1 MSSIPEAVAAIR
13 RGQMVIL
20 VDDED
25 RENEGDLVMAAEL
38 VTPEAINFMAKH
50 ARGLICLTLTEE
62 RLAALDIPMMV
73 ATNTAALGTAF
84 TVSIEA
90 KAGVS
95 TGISA
100 ADRSHTIRVAMEEAT
115 RPSDLA
121 RPGHV
126 FPLRAR
132 RGGVLVR
139 TGQTEGS
146 VDLARMAGCKPG
158 GVICEIMNDDGSMA
172 RRSDLEIFAKQHGLL
187 IVTIAE
193 LIEYRLEHD
202 RLVKR
207 VDSARIDHPR
217 WGELTAHVYTTE
229 IDNDEHLALIFG
241 KLTGSVL
248 VRVQSGPGAWFD
260 GIMSNGQ
267 ALMNG
272 SLDRLAEEGS
282 GIFIGISHGGS
293 GGSLSQALLALRGED
308 ALEVSVPLREFGI
321 GAQILRDLEVKSIR
335 LLSNHPRRLPGIG
348 GFGLELTET
357 VSFTA
362 LEKPKVK
369 A

>member
-248 VRVQSGPGAWFD
+248 VRVQSGPRAWFD

-267 ALMNG
+267 AR
-272 SLDRLAEEGS
+272 SIAWRKK
-282 GIFIGISHGGS
+282 
-293 GGSLSQALLALRGED
+293 
-308 ALEVSVPLREFGI
+308 VREFSSAFRMVEAAARCHRLFWRCAARMRSRYQCRCVSSASARRYCAI
-321 GAQILRDLEVKSIR
+321 SRSRASACCRIIRGACPGSVASGSSSRKRYR
-335 LLSNHPRRLPGIG
+335 LQLWKNPR
-348 GFGLELTET
+348 
-357 VSFTA
+357 
-362 LEKPKVK
+362 
-369 A
+369 